1 MAWRA
6 RCHFGASTKCHYDP
20 AMIIRK
26 RLAAGVCGLL
36 AALTTALLPTPAV
49 AGEPSAKPAPKVE
62 LVLDVSGSMRARD
75 IDGQSRMSAAKQ
87 AFNEVLDAVPDEVQL
102 GIRTLGAN
110 YPGQDRKL
118 GCKDTK
124 QLYPV
129 GPLDRTEA
137 KTAVGTLAPTG
148 WTPIGPALLG
158 AADDLKGGGDA
169 TRRVV
174 LITDG
179 EDTCAPLDPCEVAR
193 DIAAQGI
200 HLTVDTL
207 GLLPDAK
214 TRKQLSCIAE
224 ATGGTYTSVRHTDE
238 LRDRV
243 HQLVDRAAKPVVTPV
258 ATEGAGQCATAPRLK
273 PGLYSDRE
281 KFAEHRWYRVDVRP
295 GQELRAS
302 VSIAADRAVNNDYGV
317 LLRAS
322 TVHGREIVRGSE
334 AGSGRTDVISS
345 GLRYPKPAADDT
357 GTDDAPAAETVCLQ
371 VSNSFSAPAS
381 VKSEP
386 GLPVE
391 LAIDVVEGPSDAS
404 DAASFGLGHGW
415 WLLIALTLAGLL
427 AGLVWGWISRWR
439 VTVWRTH

>member
-1 MAWRA
+1 
-6 RCHFGASTKCHYDP
+6 
-20 AMIIRK
+20 MITRK

-36 AALTTALLPTPAV
+36 AAMTVALAPTPAS
-49 AGEPSAKPAPKVE
+49 AGEPDAKSSPKVE
-62 LVLDVSGSMRARD
+62 LTLDVSGSMRARD
-75 IDGQSRMSAAKQ
+75 IDGQSRMAAAKQ

-110 YPGQDRKL
+110 YRGEDRKV
-118 GCKDTK
+118 GCKDTR

-129 GPLDRTEA
+129 GPLNRTEA
-137 KTAVGTLAPTG
+137 KTAVATLNPTG

-158 AADDLKGGGDA
+158 AADDLKGGDA
-169 TRRVV
+169 SRRIV

-179 EDTCAPLDPCEVAR
+179 EDTCAPLDPCQVAR
-193 DIAAQGI
+193 DIAAKGI

-214 TRKQLSCIAE
+214 TRNQLSCIAE
-224 ATGGTYTSVRHTDE
+224 ATGGTYTSVQHTKE

-243 HQLVDRAAKPVVTPV
+243 HQLVDRAAHPVVTPV
-258 ATEGAGQCATAPRLK
+258 ATEGAQQCTGAPKLK
-273 PGLYSDRE
+273 AGLYSDRE
-281 KFAEHRWYRVDVRP
+281 KFAEHRWYQVEVRP

-334 AGSGRTDVISS
+334 AGDGRTDVISS
-345 GLRYPKPAADDT
+345 GLRYPKAEPASSDD
-357 GTDDAPAAETVCLQ
+357 GEPAAETVCLQ

-381 VKSEP
+381 VKTAP

-391 LAIDVVEGPSDAS
+391 LTVDLVDGPGDAS
-404 DAASFGLGHGW
+404 DAAFFGLGHGW
-415 WLLIALTLAGLL
+415 WLLGSLALT
-427 AGLVWGWISRWR
+427 GLVVGLAWGWISRWR
-439 VTVWRTH
+439 VTVRRTN